1 MLDTKSFTEKK
12 QFECDRH
19 TAEMDFLIAQKSMYR
34 ITTVVWPD
42 KYDVDAA
49 VKKFEYEMTLSDFLE
64 HWLGALDKNHE
75 DVISLE
81 PI

>member
-12 QFECDRH
+12 QIECDRH
-19 TAEMDFLIAQKSMYR
+19 TAEMDFLVAQKTMYQ

-42 KYDVDAA
+42 KYDVDGAIR
-49 VKKFEYEMTLSDFLE
+49 KFVYEMTLSDFLE
-64 HWLGALDKNHE
+64 HWLGTLDKNRE
-75 DVISLE
+75 DIISVE